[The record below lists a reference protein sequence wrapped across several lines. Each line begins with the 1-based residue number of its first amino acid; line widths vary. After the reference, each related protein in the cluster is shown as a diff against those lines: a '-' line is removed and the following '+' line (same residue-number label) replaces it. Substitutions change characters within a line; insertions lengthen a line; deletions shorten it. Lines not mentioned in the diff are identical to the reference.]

1 MRPEVEAT
9 VKSFLKALSKK
20 IRIEKAYIFGSSVRG
35 DWLKTSD
42 IDLVIVSKDFENI
55 PFLKRLELVEET
67 QWKEKIRP
75 HIETIPLT
83 PEEFKEK
90 VKSIAILR
98 RLKILD
104 KHTDPTPLKPIRKP
118 NPPPVFYP

>member
-90 VKSIAILR
+90 VKSSAILR
-98 RLKILD
+98 DASKYWISIQTQ
-104 KHTDPTPLKPIRKP
+104 HH
-118 NPPPVFYP
+118 